1 MADLLEK
8 KLTAED
14 YNAEKYV
21 LRLSQNSVG
30 DHELQQQRKKIQ
42 QLAEKTNAQLKRN
55 VYMNYMQFIDTAKE
69 ISYLESEMYQ
79 LSHLITEQKSLLTSL
94 LELSITGERGP
105 GSAAQEMIEVN
116 PQELKRMQNRENRKK
131 LTGLLEKI
139 EGCSHV
145 MEVEDRC
152 LVFDGDLVELNQD
165 DYTAM
170 QRIHAY
176 LLNDSLMIASWL
188 SDRRGPVRYK
198 FEVLYPLDQ
207 VLPVNIKDRGN
218 TKNAF
223 KVLIFPDTR
232 VFMAPTAKSKQDW
245 LDEIERT
252 KANKVTVD
260 KQNVERAQQQ
270 HQRERQVSLSK
281 EDSLESTNPFGEDD
295 DSLNPFMEAQPPS
308 LGPPEWVLELP
319 EDLDEAIA
327 QRDFEKAVKL
337 VDSGREYFDSSPK
350 IPAYSEM
357 RRALESRVKSL
368 VEVLQAELRVT
379 PDRSLQ
385 GGPRAARRATT
396 LLVKLNKSSQACE
409 LFLGHRGGILKAG
422 LKRLRLEGKTV
433 LYVRQLCSIFFHNL
447 LETAREFTKAFFSNP
462 SCTSA
467 FVVWA
472 HGEVNNFAS
481 MFSRHV
487 FTTQSALTTVAECV
501 RRADRHCQ
509 QLADIGLDLTFA
521 LHILLLRDVEKW
533 ICDGRDKLV
542 EAVKLRGQEDT
553 WKTLKYENKE
563 QLNKFIEDMNDIG
576 IASIEKYV
584 MDDLCVGLTD
594 NTVQFSRA
602 FLSYLEDML
611 RLFWPETERLINE
624 SLTAI
629 FSAQLRH
636 CQVSLTEPLFKN
648 EVPAIRRNSAF
659 LLDVILTLGEHRYA
673 EEVGHTHP
681 SLPSLHALRPAL
693 TGEATSASTASSSA
707 PTISKY
713 ESNFI

>member
-1 MADLLEK
+1 SLNNNMADLLVK

-14 YNAEKYV
+14 FNAERYV
-21 LRLSQNSVG
+21 QDLSHSSVG
-30 DHELQQQRKKIQ
+30 DLELRQQRQRIQ
-42 QLAEKTNAQLKRN
+42 HLAEETNAQLKKN
-55 VYMNYMQFIDTAKE
+55 VYMNYMQFIETAKE

-94 LELSITGERGP
+94 LELSVAGERGP

-116 PQELKRMQNRENRKK
+116 PQEVRKKRERENRKK

-145 MEVEDRC
+145 MEVEDRY
-152 LVFDGDLVELNQD
+152 LVYDGDLVELNQD
-165 DYTAM
+165 DYSAL
-170 QRIHAY
+170 QRIHCY

-260 KQNVERAQQQ
+260 KQKVERAHI
-270 HQRERQVSLSK
+270 HQKERQQSLSK
-281 EDSLESTNPFGEDD
+281 EDSIDSNNPFAEED
-295 DSLNPFMEAQPPS
+295 DSLNPFQESQPPS
-308 LGPPEWVLELP
+308 IGPPEWVLELP
-319 EDLDEAIA
+319 EELDQAIA
-327 QRDFEKAVKL
+327 QRNFEDAVSL
-337 VDSGREYFDSSPK
+337 IDNGREYFDMAPK
-350 IPAYSEM
+350 TPAFSEM
-357 RRALESRVKSL
+357 RRALEGRVRGL

-379 PDRSLQ
+379 PEKSLQ

-396 LLVKLNKSSQACE
+396 LLVHLNKSSQACE
-409 LFLGHRGGILKAG
+409 LFLGHRGAILKAG

-433 LYVRQLCSIFFHNL
+433 LYVRQLCSIFFHNM
-447 LETAREFTKAFFSNP
+447 LETGREFTKAFPSNR

-472 HGEVNNFAS
+472 HNEISNFAS

-487 FTTQSALTTVAECV
+487 FTTQSSITTVAECISQ
-501 RRADRHCQ
+501 ADHHCQ

-521 LHILLLRDVEKW
+521 LHTLLLRDVEKW
-533 ICDGRDKLV
+533 IRDGRDKMI

-553 WKTLKYENKE
+553 WKTLKFENKD

-576 IASIEKYV
+576 IANIQAYV
-584 MDDLCVGLTD
+584 MDELCVGLT
-594 NTVQFSRA
+594 NNSIQFSRA
-602 FLSYLEDML
+602 FLGYLEDVL
-611 RLFWPETERLINE
+611 RLYWPETEHLING
-624 SLTAI
+624 SLTAL

-636 CQVSLTEPLFKN
+636 CKSSLVEPLFKN
-648 EVPAIRRNSAF
+648 EITTIRRNSAF
-659 LLDVILTLGEHRYA
+659 LLDVVLTLGEHRYA
-673 EEVGHTHP
+673 EAVGRAHP
-681 SLPSLHALRPAL
+681 SLPNLHSHHAAL
-693 TGEATSASTASSSA
+693 TGDAISA
-707 PTISKY
+707 PTINKY
-713 ESNFI
+713 ESKFI

>member
-1 MADLLEK
+1 MC
-8 KLTAED
+8 
-14 YNAEKYV
+14 
-21 LRLSQNSVG
+21 LSGVQ
-30 DHELQQQRKKIQ
+30 
-42 QLAEKTNAQLKRN
+42 
-55 VYMNYMQFIDTAKE
+55 
-69 ISYLESEMYQ
+69 
-79 LSHLITEQKSLLTSL
+79 
-94 LELSITGERGP
+94 
-105 GSAAQEMIEVN
+105 
-116 PQELKRMQNRENRKK
+116 
-131 LTGLLEKI
+131 
-139 EGCSHV
+139 
-145 MEVEDRC
+145 
-152 LVFDGDLVELNQD
+152 
-165 DYTAM
+165 
-170 QRIHAY
+170 
-176 LLNDSLMIASWL
+176 
-188 SDRRGPVRYK
+188 
-198 FEVLYPLDQ
+198 
-207 VLPVNIKDRGN
+207 
-218 TKNAF
+218 
-223 KVLIFPDTR
+223 
-232 VFMAPTAKSKQDW
+232 QDW

-270 HQRERQVSLSK
+270 QQRERQVSLSK
-281 EDSLESTNPFGEDD
+281 EDSLESTNRMYPSLAAWQNGMVQCTLADLLWLRGSTGGVQCTFGEDD

-308 LGPPEWVLELP
+308 LGLPEWVLELP

-409 LFLGHRGGILKAG
+409 LFLGHRGAILKAG

-509 QLADIGLDLTFA
+509 QVSHEVI
-521 LHILLLRDVEKW
+521 VV
-533 ICDGRDKLV
+533 LV
-542 EAVKLRGQEDT
+542 IVVVL
-553 WKTLKYENKE
+553 
-563 QLNKFIEDMNDIG
+563 
-576 IASIEKYV
+576 
-584 MDDLCVGLTD
+584 
-594 NTVQFSRA
+594 
-602 FLSYLEDML
+602 
-611 RLFWPETERLINE
+611 
-624 SLTAI
+624 
-629 FSAQLRH
+629 
-636 CQVSLTEPLFKN
+636 
-648 EVPAIRRNSAF
+648 
-659 LLDVILTLGEHRYA
+659 ILTQLFF
-673 EEVGHTHP
+673 
-681 SLPSLHALRPAL
+681 L
-693 TGEATSASTASSSA
+693 
-707 PTISKY
+707 
-713 ESNFI
+713 

>member
-1 MADLLEK
+1 MADLLVK

-21 LRLSQNSVG
+21 QGLSQSSVG
-30 DHELQQQRKKIQ
+30 DLELRQQRQRIHH
-42 QLAEKTNAQLKRN
+42 LSDETNAQLKKN

-116 PQELKRMQNRENRKK
+116 PQEIRDKRNRENRKK
-131 LTGLLEKI
+131 LTALLEKM

-145 MEVEDRC
+145 MEVEMRQ
-152 LVFDGDLVELNQD
+152 LVFDGDLVELSQD
-165 DYTAM
+165 DYSAT

-223 KVLIFPDTR
+223 KLLIFPDTR

-252 KANKVTVD
+252 KAAKVS
-260 KQNVERAQQQ
+260 VEQQQQ
-270 HQRERQVSLSK
+270 HQQQQQKDRHPSICK
-281 EDSLESTNPFGEDD
+281 EDSLDSNNPFGDD
-295 DSLNPFMEAQPPS
+295 DESGSFNPFLEVEPAS

-319 EDLDEAIA
+319 EELDQAIA
-327 QRDFEKAVKL
+327 QRNFEEAVTL
-337 VDSGREYFDSSPK
+337 IDNGREFFDTSPK
-350 IPAYSEM
+350 TPAYSEM
-357 RRALESRVKSL
+357 RRALEGRVKSL
-368 VEVLQAELRVT
+368 VEVLQGELRVT
-379 PDRSLQ
+379 PDKSLQ

-396 LLVKLNKSSQACE
+396 LLVHLNKSSQACE
-409 LFLGHRGGILKAG
+409 LFLGHRGAILKAG

-447 LETAREFTKAFFSNP
+447 LETAREFTKAFPTNP

-472 HGEVNNFAS
+472 HGEINIFCS

-487 FTTQSALTTVAECV
+487 FTSQSSLTTVAECV
-501 RRADRHCQ
+501 SRAHHHCQ
-509 QLADIGLDLTFA
+509 QLADIGLELTFS
-521 LHILLLRDVEKW
+521 LHTLLLKDVEKW
-533 ICDGRDKLV
+533 IRDGRDKMV
-542 EAVKLRGQEDT
+542 EAVKLRAQEDT
-553 WKTLKYENKE
+553 WKTLQYDNRDK
-563 QLNKFIEDMNDIG
+563 LNKFIQDMRDIG
-576 IASIEKYV
+576 VANVESYV
-584 MDDLCVGLTD
+584 IDELSVGLTN
-594 NTVQFSRA
+594 NTVQFTRA
-602 FLSYLEDML
+602 FLGFLEDVL
-611 RLFWPETERLINE
+611 RVLWPETHHLVDQA
-624 SLTAI
+624 LTAF

-636 CQVSLTEPLFKN
+636 CHASLAEPSLKN
-648 EVPAIRRNSAF
+648 EVSTIRRNSAF

-673 EEVGHTHP
+673 ETAGHAHP
-681 SLPSLHALRPAL
+681 TLPSLHTQYISLTNNPA
-693 TGEATSASTASSSA
+693 ASTA
-707 PTISKY
+707 PTICKY